1 MDNKK
6 LFLYGGGA
14 LALLVLFSS
23 FKKAP
28 KRKGYI
34 IPSNIPAGTKV
45 VFSKA
50 GTIIFDKDMG
60 EVYVYDKPDFGMAV
74 VGEKDSSMYKVI
86 GGFDYLEGIEGY
98 VLKSDVTEK

>member
-6 LFLYGGGA
+6 VWLYGGGA
-14 LALLVLFSS
+14 LALLVLLSS
-23 FKKAP
+23 VKKAP

-50 GTIIFDKDMG
+50 GTIIFDKDMN
-60 EVYVYDKPDFGMAV
+60 EVYVYEKPDFGMAV
-74 VGEKDSSMYKVI
+74 TGEKGQMYAVI
-86 GGFDYLEGIEGY
+86 GGFDYLEGIKGF